1 MLRLALKP
9 SRLLGVIVVTAH
21 AAAGV
26 TLAPLDL
33 PAWMK
38 LAAAAGLAL
47 SLVHALGYRVMLRG
61 TSCIAEVELLG
72 GDGARLCLRNGAIL
86 DARVLETS
94 YVTPLLT
101 VLNLRLVG
109 ERWMR
114 HVVLLRDSADA
125 ETLRRAR
132 VLLRWAYR
140 PEP

>member
-9 SRLLGVIVVTAH
+9 SRLLGAIVVTAH

-26 TLAPLDL
+26 TLVPLAL
-33 PAWMK
+33 PAWMR
-38 LAAAAGLAL
+38 LAAAAGLVL
-47 SLVHALGYRVMLRG
+47 SLGHALWYRVLLRG
-61 TSCIAEVELLG
+61 ASSVADVELLG
-72 GDGARLCLRNGAIL
+72 GDDARLFLRNGAIL

-101 VLNLRLVG
+101 VLNLRLA
-109 ERWMR
+109 EQRCTR
-114 HVVLLRDSADA
+114 HVVLLRDSAEA